1 MLVDYA
7 FFCTFGRLAFVLG
20 TFSTN
25 FCAFFIFKLLLM
37 RSIAIYILLFGILC
51 GCVSTKKY
59 NAQLA
64 EKKSVEQLR
73 GDVDYLYS
81 KLLGNHPQLYWYI
94 GENQLKAKFD
104 SLKRSISEPMVAH
117 DFYFKLAP
125 LVASIRQGH
134 TRLIPLNKRFTAK
147 ERDSL
152 KVKKYGATPFS
163 KLGFAIFNGKLY
175 VVKSDSWDK
184 SVPVGAEIVE
194 VNGIGSDVLLSKYR
208 STLTADG
215 YITTFVDRMLA
226 NRFPSFFYAD
236 FDFTDSLLC
245 RIKLNDTTKLYT
257 FRRAPVDTSKAKGKY
272 KNVVKEPRKVLS
284 KAQKDSARA
293 EQLKRKVQGYD
304 LESKT
309 YSKNFEVSKSD
320 SSVGILTLKD
330 FSRGSYRKFYSQT
343 FKKIDSLKLK
353 TLVIDLRNNPGGSA
367 ADIADLYSYL
377 VDTSFK
383 FMSNSEVT
391 SLRSALFTSYFQN
404 LKGGF
409 KVLAAPF
416 YPLYLVGI
424 IPRTSVGDDG
434 KYYVR
439 LSKKVHKPSKPT
451 FKGEVYVL
459 INGGS
464 FSASCIISSML
475 KGTKRAYFV
484 GEETGGAYNG
494 TVAGMMP
501 YFELP
506 SSKLNARIGLFCM
519 RPTQQAN
526 IEGRGIMPDY
536 QLTPSLA
543 DVLSGKDP
551 EMEWVLKRVSQKR

>member
-1 MLVDYA
+1 MFLVYTLVVKLAIRYILWVQMLVDYA

-25 FCAFFIFKLLLM
+25 FCTFFIFKLLLM

-64 EKKSVEQLR
+64 EKKSIEQLR

-226 NRFPSFFYAD
+226 NRFPSFFM
-236 FDFTDSLLC
+236 
-245 RIKLNDTTKLYT
+245 
-257 FRRAPVDTSKAKGKY
+257 P
-272 KNVVKEPRKVLS
+272 
-284 KAQKDSARA
+284 
-293 EQLKRKVQGYD
+293 
-304 LESKT
+304 
-309 YSKNFEVSKSD
+309 
-320 SSVGILTLKD
+320 ILTLPIR
-330 FSRGSYRKFYSQT
+330 FCVESSLMIQPSFT
-343 FKKIDSLKLK
+343 LLEEHLLILLKL
-353 TLVIDLRNNPGGSA
+353 
-367 ADIADLYSYL
+367 
-377 VDTSFK
+377 
-383 FMSNSEVT
+383 
-391 SLRSALFTSYFQN
+391 
-404 LKGGF
+404 
-409 KVLAAPF
+409 
-416 YPLYLVGI
+416 
-424 IPRTSVGDDG
+424 
-434 KYYVR
+434 
-439 LSKKVHKPSKPT
+439 
-451 FKGEVYVL
+451 
-459 INGGS
+459 
-464 FSASCIISSML
+464 
-475 KGTKRAYFV
+475 
-484 GEETGGAYNG
+484 
-494 TVAGMMP
+494 
-501 YFELP
+501 
-506 SSKLNARIGLFCM
+506 
-519 RPTQQAN
+519 
-526 IEGRGIMPDY
+526 
-536 QLTPSLA
+536 
-543 DVLSGKDP
+543 
-551 EMEWVLKRVSQKR
+551 RVSIRMW